1 MELTRCRAD
10 SPSQMSAYE
19 TSHSTPSR
27 QHCSAPAASS
37 SSRRTVRWNYPTS
50 QDHFSFMRFQEQQ
63 NQSLAFYLT
72 PEQANIVSN
81 GRVVQ
86 SNGMVVYKMHILLRF
101 TKISDDG
108 IQDDDFP
115 KNLILKINNKVN
127 NTVILEMEPSVLSL
141 SSPCLHE
148 LPNHLISEVVV
159 RNSHLEIVCSQ
170 PLHLPP
176 QAWRTAGRLGL
187 CWDVNPQSSLVVLS
201 PRSLRST
208 LISFY

>member
-1 MELTRCRAD
+1 MT
-10 SPSQMSAYE
+10 
-19 TSHSTPSR
+19 
-27 QHCSAPAASS
+27 
-37 SSRRTVRWNYPTS
+37 
-50 QDHFSFMRFQEQQ
+50 FQEQQ

-127 NTVILEMEPSVLSL
+127 NTVTRNGTQRPQSVL
-141 SSPCLHE
+141 
-148 LPNHLISEVVV
+148 
-159 RNSHLEIVCSQ
+159 
-170 PLHLPP
+170 PLL
-176 QAWRTAGRLGL
+176 A
-187 CWDVNPQSSLVVLS
+187 
-201 PRSLRST
+201 
-208 LISFY
+208 